1 MKIKLQDRTTGV
13 THTGR
18 QRCCHFLNN
27 TVRPHSIKEVSSEK
41 TEMEITFL
49 EIKNKANKHI
59 DEVYSLKSE
68 LKINTLRFLGGIY

>member
-49 EIKNKANKHI
+49 ESIWYRHSNSI
-59 DEVYSLKSE
+59 LKYTYLE
-68 LKINTLRFLGGIY
+68 M